1 MTRSMTRSLEELYSA
16 FLATGDEQALEQLL
30 RRSAPALRTLAR
42 RLGASAED
50 AEDLVQETLVAAIS
64 GADRYDTS
72 RPLLPWLKG
81 ILTFRAAKLARETL
95 RARRGYALPGR
106 DAAVASDPAHVA
118 AGRELGDD
126 VRAAIGSLPPMYQ
139 EPLQQFLLAGR
150 SPIEIAHG
158 LGVERATIRVRLH
171 RGLHRLRGLLK
182 GWTSV
187 LLLLLFGRT
196 ASARSAGLAIAAGGL
211 VLGAGAWLMLGATA
225 ARATN
230 ANDEIAADVLQTATA
245 PAVPAHDAQRVLA
258 MPAPT
263 TRHDGLTV
271 HVFDAGGAPVP
282 GVGITV
288 APAAGADPVLHRRR
302 AVTDA
307 AGDARW
313 PGLESGAVHISTDRG
328 AATTVEL
335 RRGVNEHDIT
345 LPGGV
350 SITGRVVD
358 PAGGPVADAAVW
370 LGSDLDGPWR
380 GDDVARTG
388 ADGMFTLHHVP
399 EGAFVAARHAVL
411 ARSEVQQ
418 VQRTG
423 AIELRLG
430 GPGGTVQV
438 RVLDDTG
445 AAVPDALVFAG
456 DALDA
461 SPLWLADGAL
471 VWRPPPFEA
480 RTDER
485 GRAATGAFAPGRHPL
500 FVRAAGY
507 APHAG
512 WVDVSLDSA
521 PVTAREHV
529 VRLSRGARVQG
540 RVVDAEGAPIAGAL
554 AVFRTADPAQS
565 IDVHAS
571 EDGRFRFDCAP
582 SGSADVAVQAPG
594 HLPRVEHVEL
604 AAGTVRELVVTL
616 SRASLVHGTVR
627 RADGLEAA
635 GAQVRATWAPSAL
648 LPVQETAAVAA
659 EGAFGFTACGLGRPS
674 LEVRLHGEPLW
685 RVADAFATW
694 NGDNVDLPLP
704 ADFAA
709 TSFLHGTLR
718 CAAGSLAGARLFVC
732 RDGVQ
737 WAEVGRTDAGG
748 AFALGPLPG
757 GQYDLFA
764 ETTAR
769 ELPTVPAGRFT
780 LQAGETVR
788 ADHTA
793 PPAGA
798 VDVELVRADGQVI
811 GDVAMT
817 IVGTDPQRRCAL
829 ASEPRCRQVLLPG
842 DYTLHAMGSR
852 VQWLD
857 GLPFHVD
864 AGRDTVLRVELPP
877 ATRCALALQ
886 GLPRANGTGP
896 LRFCVHERWRG
907 QWSCSFTLPHDA
919 PLRLAAVL
927 AAGDYV
933 VEHGDGAG
941 RSWTGTFSVA
951 GDHDGARAI
960 LVQMAPR

>member
-1 MTRSMTRSLEELYSA
+1 
-16 FLATGDEQALEQLL
+16 
-30 RRSAPALRTLAR
+30 
-42 RLGASAED
+42 
-50 AEDLVQETLVAAIS
+50 
-64 GADRYDTS
+64 
-72 RPLLPWLKG
+72 
-81 ILTFRAAKLARETL
+81 
-95 RARRGYALPGR
+95 R
-106 DAAVASDPAHVA
+106 DAAPGSDPAHVA

-171 RGLHRLRGLLK
+171 RGLQRLRGLLQR
-182 GWTSV
+182 WTSV
-187 LLLLLFGRT
+187 VLLLLFGRT

-211 VLGAGAWLMLGATA
+211 ALGAGTWLMLGATA
-225 ARATN
+225 ANATN
-230 ANDEIAADVLQTATA
+230 AKLHGAADVPQTATA
-245 PAVPAHDAQRVLA
+245 SAGAPHDAQRVLA
-258 MPAPT
+258 LPAPAT
-263 TRHDGLTV
+263 GRDGLTV
-271 HVFDAGGAPVP
+271 HVCDAGGAPVP
-282 GVGITV
+282 GVGVTV

-307 AGDARW
+307 AGDAW
-313 PGLESGAVHISTDRG
+313 WQGLSGTVRISTDRG
-328 AATTVEL
+328 PATTVEL
-335 RRGVNEHDIT
+335 RGGANEHDIT

-350 SITGRVVD
+350 PITGRVVD
-358 PAGGPVADAAVW
+358 TAGSPVADAAVW
-370 LGSDLDGPWR
+370 LGSDRDGPWR

-388 ADGMFTLHHVP
+388 ADGTFTLHHVP

-411 ARSEVQQ
+411 ARSEVQPI
-418 VQRTG
+418 QRGG

-438 RVLDDTG
+438 RVLDDAG

-480 RTDER
+480 RTDEH

-500 FVRAAGY
+500 FVRATGH

-512 WVDVSLDSA
+512 WVEVSPDAA

-540 RVVDAEGAPIAGAL
+540 RVVDAGGAPIAGAL

-571 EDGRFRFDCAP
+571 EDGRFRIDCAP

-604 AAGTVRELVVTL
+604 AAGTVCELVVTL
-616 SRASLVHGTVR
+616 SRAALVHGTVR

-659 EGAFGFTACGLGRPS
+659 EGVFAFTACGLGRPS

-685 RVADAFATW
+685 RIADAFASW
-694 NGDNVDLPLP
+694 NGDNVDLLLP

-709 TSFLHGTLR
+709 TSFLRGTLR
-718 CAAGSLAGARLFVC
+718 CAAGGLAGARLFVC
-732 RDGVQ
+732 RDGTQ
-737 WAEVGRTDAGG
+737 WAEVGRTDADG
-748 AFALGPLPG
+748 AFGLGPLPG

-798 VDVELVRADGQVI
+798 VDVELVRADGEAI

-829 ASEPRCRQVLLPG
+829 ASEPRWRQVLLPG

-886 GLPRANGTGP
+886 GLPRANGTDP
-896 LRFCVHERWRG
+896 LRFGVYERWRR

-933 VEHGDGAG
+933 VEHGDAAG

-960 LVQMAPR
+960 LVQMAPQ